1 MDENGSGKDSNDKQI
16 SPNNNIKILEGYLS
30 PSQCNYLTLL
40 DERLCEEN
48 TYVQIPDNIPV
59 SNSRIIL
66 TSRILF
72 FKYLI

>member
-30 PSQCNYLTLL
+30 LL
-40 DERLCEEN
+40 DERLYEEN

>member
-1 MDENGSGKDSNDKQI
+1 MDENGSGKYSNNKKI

-30 PSQCNYLTLL
+30 PPECNYLTLL
-40 DERLCEEN
+40 DERLYEEN
-48 TYVQIPDNIPV
+48 RYVQIPDNIPV